1 MRRVVITGMGA
12 ITPIGNTVEAFGK
25 ALLKGTN
32 GVGPITRFNTD
43 KYKTRFACEV
53 KDFNALD
60 YMEKNEQ
67 RKNDPYAQFAL
78 AAATQAIDQSMPGLK
93 GINLNRVGVIIG
105 AANGGPQI
113 YEQQIKEFA
122 LGDGTPRFHPFFI
135 PMMMA
140 NAAPGIIS
148 IRYGFKG
155 MNYSTVA
162 ACASSNIAMVDA
174 MNKIRYGQADV
185 MITGGAE
192 ASISE
197 GAVGGFIAMKALS
210 TNNEN
215 AATASRPFDVARDGF
230 VIGEGAVVF
239 VLEAEEH
246 ALKRGATILAEV
258 AGGSVTSDAHH
269 IAAPHPQ
276 GEGATSAIQL
286 ALEDAGMEAGEID
299 YLSAHATSTPAGDM
313 SEIIAI
319 RKVFG
324 DAPGQLKISAGKSAF
339 GHLLGAA
346 GAIGVLTGLQ
356 AMAAQMVPPTINT
369 VNIDPLIPAT
379 LPIVT
384 GKSVPHSINTI
395 MCNSFGFG
403 GHNAIVI
410 CKRYE

>member
-12 ITPIGNTVEAFGK
+12 ITPIGNTVQDFGK
-25 ALLKGTN
+25 ALLAGTN
-32 GVGPITRFNTD
+32 GIGTITRFNAD

-78 AAATQAIDQSMPGLK
+78 AAAMQAIEQSMPGLK
-93 GINLNRVGVIIG
+93 GINLNRVGVILG

-113 YEQQIKEFA
+113 YEQQMKEFV
-122 LGDGTPRFHPFFI
+122 LGDGTPRFNPFFI

-155 MNYSTVA
+155 MNYTTVA
-162 ACASSNIAMVDA
+162 ACASSNIALVDA

-192 ASISE
+192 ASITE

-210 TNNEN
+210 SNNEN
-215 AATASRPFDVARDGF
+215 AATACRPFDTARDGF
-230 VIGEGAVVF
+230 VIGEGAVMF

-246 ALKRGATILAEV
+246 ALKRGATILAEL
-258 AGGSVTSDAHH
+258 AGGAVTSDAHH

-276 GEGATSAIQL
+276 GEGAASAIQQ

-313 SEIIAI
+313 SEVIAI

-324 DAPGQLKISAGKSAF
+324 DAPVHLKISAGKSAF

-346 GAIGVLTGLQ
+346 GAIGVLAGLQ
-356 AMAAQMVPPTINT
+356 AMATQMVPPTINT

-384 GKSVPHSINTI
+384 GKAVPHLINTV

-410 CKRYE
+410 CKKYQ

>member
-12 ITPIGNTVEAFGK
+12 ITPIGNTVQDFSK
-25 ALLKGTN
+25 ALLAGIN
-32 GVGPITRFNTD
+32 GIGPITRFNAA

-78 AAATQAIDQSMPGLK
+78 AAAAQAVNQSMPGLN

-105 AANGGPQI
+105 AANGGPQV
-113 YEQQIKEFA
+113 YEQQVKEFA
-122 LGDGTPRFHPFFI
+122 LGDGTPRFNPFFI

-155 MNYSTVA
+155 MNYTTVA
-162 ACASSNIAMVDA
+162 ACASSNIAIVDA

-192 ASISE
+192 ASITE
-197 GAVGGFIAMKALS
+197 GAVGGFIAMKAVS
-210 TNNEN
+210 SNNEN
-215 AATASRPFDVARDGF
+215 AVTACRPFDAARDGF
-230 VIGEGAVVF
+230 VIGEGAVMF

-246 ALKRGATILAEV
+246 ALKRGATILAEL
-258 AGGSVTSDAHH
+258 AGGAVTSDAHH

-276 GEGATSAIQL
+276 GEGAASAMQL
-286 ALEDAGMEAGEID
+286 ALKDAGMEAGQID

-313 SEIIAI
+313 AEAIAF

-324 DAPGQLKISAGKSAF
+324 DAPTHLKISAGKSAF

-346 GAIGVLTGLQ
+346 GAIGMLAGLQ
-356 AMAAQMVPPTINT
+356 AMAAQIVPPTINT

-384 GKSVPHSINTI
+384 GKAVQHPINTI

-410 CKRYE
+410 CKRYQ

>member
-12 ITPIGNTVEAFGK
+12 ITPLGNSTEAFGK
-25 ALLKGTN
+25 ALLGGAN
-32 GVGPITRFNTD
+32 GVGPITRFNAD

-60 YMEKNEQ
+60 YMDKTVQ

-78 AAATQAIDQSMPGLK
+78 AAAMQAIDQSMPGLK

-210 TNNEN
+210 NNNEN

-230 VIGEGAVVF
+230 VIGEGAVIF

-246 ALKRGATILAEV
+246 ALNRGATILAEV
-258 AGGSVTSDAHH
+258 AGGAITSDAHH

-276 GEGATSAIQL
+276 GEGAASAMQL
-286 ALEDAGMEAGEID
+286 ALDDAGIAAGQID
-299 YLSAHATSTPAGDM
+299 FLSAHATSTPAGDM

-319 RKVFG
+319 QKVFG
-324 DAPGQLKISAGKSAF
+324 DAPQHLKISAGKSAF

-369 VNIDPLIPAT
+369 LNIDPLIPAT

-384 GKSVPHSINTI
+384 GKAVSHSINTI

-410 CKRYE
+410 CKRYD